1 MNLILTKKRTALD
14 DTLDALMRLS
24 YRKTKQNVYET
35 QEITDTWK
43 HKKKTG
49 VYFLLIYISVTFSRT
64 DFLVDHIM
72 VFVTCL

>member
-1 MNLILTKKRTALD
+1 MNLILTKKRTVLD

-49 VYFLLIYISVTFSRT
+49 VYFLLSYISVTFSRT